1 MDATSD
7 LKRIA
12 ELLQEGSVTPVKQL
26 TRELLDRRTSPQTI
40 LNEGLI
46 AGMTMV
52 GEKMRSGE
60 MYLPEVL
67 QAASVMKAAME
78 ILQPHLLSSGV
89 EPIGRIVLGTV
100 KGDMHDIGKN
110 LVGIMLRGAGF
121 EVIDLGLNTPAE
133 KFVEAIQTH
142 SPAVVGM
149 SAMLTTTMLQMK
161 KTIEAIRAAQLRDKV
176 KIVVGGASVSQRF
189 ADEIGADG
197 YARDAVTA
205 VDRVKAL
212 LA

>member
-7 LKRIA
+7 LTRIA

-26 TRELLDRRTSPQTI
+26 TQELLDRGTSPQTI

-46 AGMTMV
+46 AGMAVV

-89 EPIGRIVLGTV
+89 EPIARIVLGTV

-161 KTIEAIRAAQLRDKV
+161 KTIEAIAAAQLREKV
-176 KIVVGGASVSQRF
+176 KIMIGGASVSQRF
-189 ADEIGADG
+189 ADEIGADA
-197 YARDAVTA
+197 YAKDAVTA
-205 VDRVKAL
+205 VERVQAM